1 MKLSVIAAALSAA
14 ALVSTAAEAA
24 TVIDFNEFAA
34 DSTKFHGTSLSS
46 QGFSVT
52 APSGA
57 GLVSWGRTAS
67 NNGDPG
73 GATLMNWNGGVVTIA
88 RLDGGLFSLDS
99 LDFGDVYNVGSPETV
114 SFSFFDGV
122 RTTVRD
128 VVLDR
133 AKGMETV
140 SLGMDSLQSF
150 SFRLVH
156 GTAAIQFDNLTVGE
170 PVMSAVPEPATWAM
184 MIIGFAAVGTAA
196 RTRRRNQL
204 AFG

>member
-1 MKLSVIAAALSAA
+1 MKLSILAAALSVA
-14 ALVSTAAEAA
+14 ALASAAEAA

-34 DSTKFHGTSLSS
+34 DSTKIHGPKLVS

-57 GLVSWGRTAS
+57 GLASWGRTLP

-73 GATLMNWNGGVVTIA
+73 GAALMNWNGGTVTIA

-99 LDFGDVYNVGSPETV
+99 LDFGDVYNVGSPETI

-122 RTTVRD
+122 RTTVRE

-140 SLGMDSLQSF
+140 SLGLGSLQSF
-150 SFRLVH
+150 SFHLVH
-156 GTAAIQFDNLTVGE
+156 GTASIQFDNLTVGE
-170 PVMSAVPEPATWAM
+170 PVTSAVPEPATWAM
-184 MIIGFAAVGTAA
+184 MILGFGAVGTAV
-196 RTRRRNQL
+196 RTRRRSRVIF
-204 AFG
+204 A